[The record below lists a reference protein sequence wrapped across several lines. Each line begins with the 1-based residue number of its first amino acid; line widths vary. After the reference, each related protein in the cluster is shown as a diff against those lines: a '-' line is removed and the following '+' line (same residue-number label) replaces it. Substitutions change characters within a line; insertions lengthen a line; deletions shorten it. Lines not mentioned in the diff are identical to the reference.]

1 MNRYD
6 VYDYLFAYAPRNW
19 TVSGSHDG
27 KTWKQVNRED
37 EPPVD
42 SVLRRYTY
50 TISENEKPYH
60 FYRYYV
66 IGDHLADS
74 SCEDNKGSS
83 VTWLPEFF
91 PYVCNRGFEKPL
103 FPNHH
108 LRLGFH
114 SNFVARSS
122 LPQGVRYSVTPPL
135 PEGVGIDEEGS
146 LFGSFVGET
155 KKIETQGYE
164 GGTVQFYTITA
175 EDEVHRE
182 EFAISVELR
191 GATEE
196 RR

>member
-50 TISENEKPYH
+50 TISENEEPYQ

-122 LPQGVRYSVTPPL
+122 LPRGVRYSVTPPL

-155 KKIETQGYE
+155 KKIEAPG
-164 GGTVQFYTITA
+164 I
-175 EDEVHRE
+175 
-182 EFAISVELR
+182 
-191 GATEE
+191 
-196 RR
+196 